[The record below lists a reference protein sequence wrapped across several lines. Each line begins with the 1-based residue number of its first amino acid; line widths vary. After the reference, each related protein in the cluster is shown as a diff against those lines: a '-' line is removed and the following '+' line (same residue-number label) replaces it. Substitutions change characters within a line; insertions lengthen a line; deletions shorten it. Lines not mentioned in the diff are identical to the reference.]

1 MKKLLATLLFAL
13 SWPAVSLADDAFNF
27 ESNVAVRTGYE
38 LFGGYAT
45 DLAIDNVGRMYAST
59 LSPNGIFNSTDNAA
73 TWSGPEAGVDMGK
86 VNALAVSD
94 EPNTAYI
101 IGGIKLYK
109 TADGGNTWTELTG
122 SSGDVGA
129 SDYNLGIAYANG
141 VLAVPVRDGS
151 IDVSTDEGVSF
162 TNVSL
167 GENLDTTSLVGNST
181 GSTFYI
187 LAKGDDAD
195 IRTLYVLNIADGA
208 VTSTG
213 ISGNYAWVRVKPTDD
228 NFITIAGSA
237 GALYTTTGVSGT
249 WQTLTTDSISG
260 EINFVGERIYL
271 GDRYT
276 DDLGTTTVTLTD
288 SATQL
293 AADPNDVQNL
303 LLGSSAGVQHS
314 SDGGE
319 NWETKTTGIVGVTVN
334 DIAQSDNKKTVWLAA
349 QGGLAH
355 SSNFLSSDPTWEY
368 PIRPNSTSTSISSVW
383 VNPDNTEHLIAGT
396 GTLLYSLDDGTSWTE
411 STGLT
416 GLNGLFN
423 DIINDG
429 TTLYAAYS
437 DQSGETGAVYMS
449 LDNGATW
456 ESLSGPAAPVQ
467 AIAVL
472 SNGNVVAAVGHEF
485 NETAEQRGLYIYDG
499 SVWTQQ
505 DIATDQA
512 MMTVLATGE
521 TVYAAGI
528 GSPDG
533 KVVRSQDN
541 GATWQDIT
549 NNGLP
554 EAGYFQSLA
563 AEPSTNTVYVATG
576 RPAGVG
582 YVYKSTD
589 SGDNWSL
596 LYTGLVDEE
605 FNSMLFDGLTTG
617 TTLGI
622 QELQSKAKITLT
634 AKKTKLTI
642 ALKDAATKDPLNR
655 RVIKLYK
662 KTTKHGD
669 WQRVQFA
676 KTQRTNANGKL
687 TITVDPNKTS
697 YYQVRWS
704 PKTAD
709 QAAYGET
716 SYRSKRLTVNV
727 K

>member
-1 MKKLLATLLFAL
+1 MKKLLTLLLFVL
-13 SWPAVSLADDAFNF
+13 GWPAVSLADDAFNF
-27 ESNVAVRTGYE
+27 ESKVAVRTGYE
-38 LFGGYAT
+38 LFGGYVT
-45 DLAIDNVGRMYAST
+45 DLAIDSTGRMYAST
-59 LSPNGIFNSTDNAA
+59 SSPNGIFTSTDNAA

-86 VNALAVSD
+86 VNALVVSD
-94 EPNTAYI
+94 EPNTAYL
-101 IGGIKLYK
+101 IGGTKLYK
-109 TADGGNTWTELTG
+109 TTDSGSTWTELTG
-122 SSGDVGA
+122 SSGDAGA
-129 SDYNLGIAYANG
+129 SDYSLGIAYASG

-151 IDVSTDEGVSF
+151 IDVSTDEGATF
-162 TNVSL
+162 TNVSF
-167 GENLDTTSLVGNST
+167 GENLDIRSLVGNST

-187 LAKGDDAD
+187 LAASDDAD
-195 IRTLYVLNIADGA
+195 IRTLYVLNVADEA
-208 VTSTG
+208 VMTTSL
-213 ISGNYAWVRVKPTDD
+213 SGNYAWVRVKPTDD
-228 NFITIAGSA
+228 NFIIVAGSA

-249 WQTLTTDSISG
+249 WQTLTTDSING
-260 EINFVGERIYL
+260 EINYVGDRIYL

-276 DDLGTTTVTLTD
+276 DDLGATTTTLTVA
-288 SATQL
+288 ATQL
-293 AADPNDVQNL
+293 AVDPNDVQNL
-303 LLGSSAGVQHS
+303 LLGSSVGVQHS
-314 SDGGE
+314 NDGGE

-355 SSNFLSSDPTWEY
+355 STNFLSNDPTWEY
-368 PIRPNSTSTSISSVW
+368 PIRPTSTSTNIASVW

-396 GTLLYSLDDGTSWTE
+396 ATLFYSLDGGTNWTE
-411 STGLT
+411 ANGLTGLT
-416 GLNGLFN
+416 GSFN
-423 DIINDG
+423 DIVNDG

-437 DQSGETGAVYMS
+437 GQSGETGAVYMS
-449 LDNGATW
+449 LDNGLTW
-456 ESLSGPAAPVQ
+456 ESLNGPAAPVQ

-472 SNGNVVAAVGHEF
+472 SDGKIVAAVGDEF
-485 NETAEQRGLYIYDG
+485 NETTAQRGLYIYDG
-499 SVWTQQ
+499 STWTQQ

-512 MMTVLATGE
+512 MMTVLVTGE
-521 TVYAAGI
+521 TIYAAGI
-528 GSPDG
+528 GNPDG

-541 GATWQDIT
+541 GTTWEDIS

-589 SGDNWSL
+589 GGDNWSL

-617 TTLGI
+617 TTLGV
-622 QELQSKAKITLT
+622 QELQSKAKLTFT

-669 WQRVQFA
+669 WRRVQFA
-676 KTQRTNANGKL
+676 KTQRTNTNGKL
-687 TITVDPNKTS
+687 TITVNPGKTS
-697 YYQVRWS
+697 YYQARWI

-716 SYRSKRLTVNV
+716 AYRSKRLTVNV
-727 K
+727 Q